1 MRINRTLNLV
11 ALSTII
17 LLILFR
23 LKHTLSPIT
32 NWKGRNMISL
42 GTHIDD
48 NTITK
53 LEFYDEETVSRDTL

>member
-11 ALSTII
+11 ALSTI
-17 LLILFR
+17 ILFR